1 MDTLEQ
7 WQHREYT
14 GMKPGL
20 ERVRRFLKRIG
31 NPQECFK
38 SVHIAGTNGKGST
51 ARILSSILQGSGYK
65 TGLYISPHLYSITE
79 RIQVNGL
86 PIGRHELETLS
97 CRYRALAKDCKLTFF
112 EFITGLAFI
121 YFSAMDVDIAVLE
134 TGLGGRFDATNVI
147 TNPLASII
155 TDVDYDHRHILGDT
169 LAEIAGEKA
178 GIIKNGCPVIS
189 GAGRPAASNVIRRE
203 ARTKDAPFF
212 ELGRDFNA
220 KPIRTAWTR
229 RCQVIRYDGTKR
241 HFSFRLPLLGNFQ
254 LRNSA
259 MAIAAAEQ
267 INLQGLNL
275 NIDFG
280 NISTTG
286 WNGRFDVRLV
296 SSGGKKR
303 TFILDGAHNPG
314 AMRAFTGTWKQS
326 PWGKRKQTF
335 IFGMLQD
342 KDAPAILR
350 HLAPAVSNV
359 ILTPVSS
366 PRTMTTGR
374 LYKLWR
380 RWLPHENIQLATS
393 AAEAIRLASAQR
405 VTAITGSLYLVG
417 EILKIIDF
425 TNVTQA
431 AGS

>member
-1 MDTLEQ
+1 
-7 WQHREYT
+7 
-14 GMKPGL
+14 
-20 ERVRRFLKRIG
+20 
-31 NPQECFK
+31 
-38 SVHIAGTNGKGST
+38 
-51 ARILSSILQGSGYK
+51 
-65 TGLYISPHLYSITE
+65 
-79 RIQVNGL
+79 
-86 PIGRHELETLS
+86 
-97 CRYRALAKDCKLTFF
+97 
-112 EFITGLAFI
+112 
-121 YFSAMDVDIAVLE
+121 
-134 TGLGGRFDATNVI
+134 
-147 TNPLASII
+147 
-155 TDVDYDHRHILGDT
+155 
-169 LAEIAGEKA
+169 
-178 GIIKNGCPVIS
+178 
-189 GAGRPAASNVIRRE
+189 
-203 ARTKDAPFF
+203 
-212 ELGRDFNA
+212 
-220 KPIRTAWTR
+220 
-229 RCQVIRYDGTKR
+229 
-241 HFSFRLPLLGNFQ
+241 
-254 LRNSA
+254 

-425 TNVTQA
+425 TNATQA